1 MDRDTL
7 MTRETYQVILN
18 SQYDLKKIR
27 IED

>member
-7 MTRETYQVILN
+7 MTWETYQVILN